1 MAVLPFLAASN
12 VTFFNLFAEIYPRGA
27 PIFHSVYIA
36 IAAVPRKGVVYSE
49 DGEDD
54 DTADIHALFVKRAR
68 GCKEGIVT
76 SKQPTVP
83 AQDDLARAPVRVLLR
98 RVYFLYEGRT
108 RYVSVGVYPS
118 DNYQVLVELGG
129 PRIEPIR
136 LAEQHVR

>member
-1 MAVLPFLAASN
+1 M
-12 VTFFNLFAEIYPRGA
+12 
-27 PIFHSVYIA
+27 
-36 IAAVPRKGVVYSE
+36 AAVPRKGVVYCE
-49 DGEDD
+49 NGEDD
-54 DTADIHALFVKRAR
+54 DTTDIHALFVKRAR